1 MEIDVGRQIGAVD
14 REVRSSE
21 RDGTPMRT
29 VVLSRVYKTS
39 LDDLWDAVTNAER
52 LPRWFSPVTG
62 DLRLGGRYQ
71 IEGNAEGEITRC
83 EPPRHLSLT
92 WEFQGNISW
101 VDVQLADAEDGAR
114 LELAHTAPEDEHWK
128 EFGPGA
134 AGVGWDLAFIGL
146 NEHLAP
152 SSALDLEE
160 GAAWM
165 ASDEGMAFMRQ
176 SSARWGEAD
185 LAAGADEEMARGAAA
200 RTASFYTGEAPPDS
214 EGEKEED

>member
-1 MEIDVGRQIGAVD
+1 MEIDVSRQIGAVD
-14 REVRSSE
+14 RKVRSSE
-21 RDGTPMRT
+21 RDGTLMRT
-29 VVLSRVYKTS
+29 VVLSRVYGTT
-39 LDDLWDAVTNAER
+39 LDDLWDAVTNPER

-62 DLRLGGRYQ
+62 EFRLGGRYR

-92 WEFQGNISW
+92 WEFGGNVSW
-101 VDVQLADAEDGAR
+101 VDVQLAEAEDGAR

-128 EFGPGA
+128 QFGPGA

-146 NEHLAP
+146 AEHLTT
-152 SSALDLEE
+152 SSTLDLEE

-165 ASDEGMAFMRQ
+165 ASDEGKVFMRQ

-185 LAAGADEEMARGAAA
+185 RAAGADEEEARGAAD
-200 RTASFYTGEAPPDS
+200 RTAAFYTGEAPPDS
-214 EGEKEED
+214 EGEKEEG